1 MDAKELLARW
11 ARNFTS
17 RLALRQVI
25 ELIAQELGKIDLAD
39 IRVFVGS
46 NRSLVETYISALSP
60 EVKSQINRQAEN
72 LQRAGVSVG
81 AMLDVVLPEVE
92 RKLPQH
98 VRVLKENAAWYQQ
111 ELQRIKDFLA

>member
-1 MDAKELLARW
+1 MDAKELLGTW
-11 ARNFTS
+11 ARNFTG

-39 IRVFVGS
+39 IRVFVNG

-60 EVKSQINRQAEN
+60 ELKSQIKYQAEN
-72 LQRAGVSVG
+72 LQRVGVSVD
-81 AMLDVVLPEVE
+81 AMLDMALPEIE
-92 RKLPQH
+92 RRLPQH
-98 VRVLKENAAWYQQ
+98 LKALKKNVAWYQQ